1 MDKKMLEFPV
11 AIYGNLEKYNEVLTK
26 ARCRIFY
33 KYGNRNGTYITDEAA
48 EKLVASLHY
57 VPVKGIYDEDD
68 EDFTDHGYK
77 NSQGRIYGIVPE
89 TNNFAWETHLDED
102 GVERTYACVD
112 VLLFTALYTEASQ
125 IVNKPQ
131 SMELFA
137 PGLEYHYEIIGG
149 RRWAVFDEC
158 CFLGLQVLGDNV
170 EPCFE
175 GAAFYSLQESIENIV
190 QRIESYALQY
200 EKQQGG
206 LKDMPELNFKMSDDQ
221 KYRAI
226 WTLLNSEY
234 NEEGN
239 WVQTYSISA
248 VYDDY
253 ALAFNYETGE
263 YVRAY
268 YTKDDESDSLTITE
282 TVKCYVMDI
291 TEKEKATLDT
301 LRELNGNTYEL
312 VSETLQGAEENLNK
326 IEEFSSKIEELNES
340 ISTLNQEKKTVED
353 QYTEAS
359 TQITSLTEELDSLK
373 EYKYSVEKQ
382 QKEAIIAE
390 YAEQLSEEVLSAFS
404 EKIDDYSVLELDKE
418 LAYTLRK
425 TNPSVNTKTPQYF
438 PKDEPK
444 SGIEEILDRFK

>member
-1 MDKKMLEFPV
+1 
-11 AIYGNLEKYNEVLTK
+11 
-26 ARCRIFY
+26 
-33 KYGNRNGTYITDEAA
+33 
-48 EKLVASLHY
+48 
-57 VPVKGIYDEDD
+57 
-68 EDFTDHGYK
+68 
-77 NSQGRIYGIVPE
+77 
-89 TNNFAWETHLDED
+89 
-102 GVERTYACVD
+102 
-112 VLLFTALYTEASQ
+112 
-125 IVNKPQ
+125 
-131 SMELFA
+131 
-137 PGLEYHYEIIGG
+137 
-149 RRWAVFDEC
+149 
-158 CFLGLQVLGDNV
+158 
-170 EPCFE
+170 
-175 GAAFYSLQESIENIV
+175 
-190 QRIESYALQY
+190 
-200 EKQQGG
+200 
-206 LKDMPELNFKMSDDQ
+206 MPELNFKMSDDQ

-268 YTKDDESDSLTITE
+268 YVKDDESDSLTITE

-312 VSETLQGAEENLNK
+312 VSETLQSAEENLNK

-404 EKIDDYSVLELDKE
+404 EKLDDYSVLELDKE

-425 TNPSVNTKTPQYF
+425 TNPTVYTKTPQYF